1 VKGDELSR
9 EHGIEITN
17 SLQFEM
23 RHGSVAIRFFF
34 FCNLPIFVF
43 FYKYAISSFN
53 LKINLLFG
61 AIVIGANLTR
71 RGLDLVLHV
80 DVDLTWQV
88 G

>member
-1 VKGDELSR
+1 MNFLESTELRSR
-9 EHGIEITN
+9 IPYSSRCVTVA
-17 SLQFEM
+17 L
-23 RHGSVAIRFFF
+23 RSVFFF